1 MVEIKFF
8 GRGGQGAVIASQ
20 ILAKA
25 YFLMGWYPQCFSL
38 FGGERRGAPVF
49 SFLRVDENKILLKC
63 EIKRP
68 DQMIFL
74 ASDLL
79 EEKEIEACLK
89 PNGLILINKT
99 QPDQPAIPSQPFRLA
114 QVDALRIAAEQGL
127 GSIIN
132 TAILGA
138 YCRAAGAVPLAC
150 LEEAI
155 RSTVPAKV
163 EANVA
168 AARKAYELTR
178 MFQKLANDISILSSN
193 SKLETRNPKQIQ
205 MTKIRNSKH
214 PSPETQRSTKAG

>member
-49 SFLRVDENKILLKC
+49 SFLRVDEKKILLKC

-68 DQMIFL
+68 DRMIFL

-89 PNGLILINKT
+89 PNGLILINQA
-99 QPDQPAIPSQPFRLA
+99 QPNQPAITFQTFLSGPGGCPA
-114 QVDALRIAAEQGL
+114 H
-127 GSIIN
+127 
-132 TAILGA
+132 
-138 YCRAAGAVPLAC
+138 CRRAGAGKHYQYGHPGRLLPGRRV
-150 LEEAI
+150 
-155 RSTVPAKV
+155 RPARLPGRGDSGYG
-163 EANVA
+163 AGQGGGQCG
-168 AARKAYELTR
+168 RG
-178 MFQKLANDISILSSN
+178 
-193 SKLETRNPKQIQ
+193 PK
-205 MTKIRNSKH
+205 
-214 PSPETQRSTKAG
+214 GL